1 MAALNRLGSTWSSS
15 AWRSKSPIAL
25 SRLSSSIDMME
36 LYELPFVESRPF
48 GNNSIKISPLR
59 SPPGP
64 PPAPSS
70 QPFSYPHPSPATGPS
85 PDTLFPAFSPA
96 VLLAPSPGHQTH
108 SRHPLPSPSPR
119 PRHAPTPPRPIIN
132 TGTWLPTPGTPPR
145 PSTRRPA
152 PSSIGSISLPS
163 GNRLSL
169 NSRRT

>member
-1 MAALNRLGSTWSSS
+1 LAAINRLGSTWSSS

-96 VLLAPSPGHQTH
+96 VPLPPPPRHQTH
-108 SRHPLPSPSPR
+108 PPPPPPPPSPPPPSP
-119 PRHAPTPPRPIIN
+119 PPPPPPPTHPPTPPH
-132 TGTWLPTPGTPPR
+132 TPR
-145 PSTRRPA
+145 HH
-152 PSSIGSISLPS
+152 
-163 GNRLSL
+163 
-169 NSRRT
+169 